1 MQDFHYN
8 RIKNQYV
15 NNKAYRNMLIY
26 KLKLKLFMKTSTKIK
41 SYLTSVLIQNI
52 QSITMI
58 QIT

>member
-15 NNKAYRNMLIY
+15 NKAYTNMLIN

-41 SYLTSVLIQNI
+41 SYLTSILIQKI

>member
-15 NNKAYRNMLIY
+15 NNIAYTNMLIY

-41 SYLTSVLIQNI
+41 SYLTSVLIQKI

>member
-15 NNKAYRNMLIY
+15 NNKAYTNMLIY

-41 SYLTSVLIQNI
+41 SYLTSVLIQKI

>member
-15 NNKAYRNMLIY
+15 NKAYTNMLIY

-41 SYLTSVLIQNI
+41 SYLTSVLIQKI